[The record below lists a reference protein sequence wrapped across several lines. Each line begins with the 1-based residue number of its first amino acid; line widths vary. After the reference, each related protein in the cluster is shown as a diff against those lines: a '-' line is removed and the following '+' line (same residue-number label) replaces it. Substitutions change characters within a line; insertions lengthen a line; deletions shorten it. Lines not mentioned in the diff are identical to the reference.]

1 MVEPL
6 VIGLGINFVQL
17 VLLFVAGIFAAITAV
32 FVAIVFLIGYL
43 IFVAYLYEAYS
54 KAGAFYG
61 GIQLII
67 MSTLVFI
74 IVGLLGGFSAVM
86 TFGLLFVLPALFVYL
101 ITLAPFKNPLETL

>member
-43 IFVAYLYEAYS
+43 IFVDRKS
-54 KAGAFYG
+54 
-61 GIQLII
+61 
-67 MSTLVFI
+67 V
-74 IVGLLGGFSAVM
+74 V
-86 TFGLLFVLPALFVYL
+86 
-101 ITLAPFKNPLETL
+101 